1 MLEKHRTKS
10 PAKKTPNSL
19 PRAVIM
25 AVVVVSSV
33 PAVIIWICF
42 AEANPR
48 DNCCHN
54 FGRAR
59 PRLEYR
65 ESLQSIAIG
74 YPDRVPKRP
83 KTRAVLKHSW
93 NRGVHSRA
101 SFGSPKQNCCVFRCC
116 NYVST
121 AADDQRNSKENNKIM
136 IVIHRKRPSEFKRK
150 PQQNWISSSTAND
163 KRKPSEND
171 NKMRS
176 SSIEDDQRNSIEDD
190 NNYIVNYN
198 RQREDIKR
206 NRCHRHPQRT
216 TKGIQ
221 AKTTKNHCILISS
234 LCRTASQRT
243 RSSLRLDQSIIV
255 YVYICV

>member
-1 MLEKHRTKS
+1 MLENNRTKS
-10 PAKKTPNSL
+10 PAKQTPNSL

-25 AVVVVSSV
+25 AVVVGSSV
-33 PAVIIWICF
+33 PAVIIRICF
-42 AEANPR
+42 GEANPC
-48 DNCCHN
+48 DNCWHN

-101 SFGSPKQNCCVFRCC
+101 SLGSPKQNCCIFRCC

-121 AADDQRNSKENNKIM
+121 TADDQRNSNENNKTM
-136 IVIHRKRPSEFKRK
+136 IVIQRKRPSEFKRT
-150 PQQNWISSSTAND
+150 PLQNWISSSTAND
-163 KRKPSEND
+163 KRKKSEND
-171 NKMRS
+171 NKQRS

-206 NRCHRHPQRT
+206 KRQQCVIVIHSGRPKEFKQKPQ
-216 TKGIQ
+216 
-221 AKTTKNHCILISS
+221 
-234 LCRTASQRT
+234 
-243 RSSLRLDQSIIV
+243 
-255 YVYICV
+255 